1 MIKPTI
7 IHFKEITSTNDY
19 LKMHADELPHLTIIS
34 TDYQTKGRGQ
44 FDHVWI
50 SNRNE
55 NILTSLLIKSINVL
69 SVNDIKTKVIAL
81 LKQFFHS
88 FDIHTLF
95 KEPNDLYV
103 NDEKICGILIESS
116 YEAKVLKYV
125 VIGIGININQVDF
138 GGLPATSLKKIKQKT
153 YEISEI
159 KNIFYQLVLKMF
171 E

>member
-7 IHFKEITSTNDY
+7 IHFNEITSTNDY
-19 LKMHADELPHLTIIS
+19 LKQHANELPHLTIIS
-34 TDYQTKGRGQ
+34 TDFQTKGRGQ

-55 NILTSLLIKSINVL
+55 NLLTSLIIKNISFL
-69 SVNDIKTKVIAL
+69 SVNDIKSKVITL
-81 LKQFFHS
+81 LKQFFHA

-138 GGLPATSLKKIKQKT
+138 DGLPATSLKKINQKT
-153 YEISEI
+153 YEINEI
-159 KNIFYQLVLKMF
+159 KEIFYELVFKMF
-171 E
+171 Q